1 MHQGFHLN
9 FQGYSHMRNMVM
21 AELRNDL
28 AAWRILLAAVRTG
41 SIRETAL
48 QADLPAAKVSR
59 IISELERELGFELLD
74 RSTRPMKP
82 TPSCRD
88 LVEGMTPL
96 LAGFD
101 RMWEHFSK
109 KEAMRHVS
117 FAAPIDLCRLYFS
130 ALVAKWADAH
140 PGITFDIRPEATADD
155 VRNGLVDVAVI
166 NYVPLDAT
174 GLVLRRYNSS
184 RTPLLATPEYIRAHG
199 APSSPED
206 LAQHTGLLLE
216 TVMHPPTQI
225 LKKNGAASPILRWKE
240 VFTTHDQMTLR
251 ELVLSSLGITVDLY
265 AGHVLPEIR
274 RGRLVPIM
282 PGWRR
287 EPWQMSVVTRGRTRR
302 ARRRSPTSPPTL
314 RLRPRPPGRPSVK
327 RPTVSSK
334 KPSAAVSGPESTS

>member
-1 MHQGFHLN
+1 
-9 FQGYSHMRNMVM
+9 M

-28 AAWRILLAAVRTG
+28 AAWRILIAAVRTG
-41 SIRETAL
+41 SIRATAL

-59 IISELERELGFELLD
+59 IIAELERELGFELLD

-101 RMWEHFSK
+101 RMWEQFSK

-130 ALVAKWADAH
+130 ELVAKWADAH

-184 RTPLLATPEYIRAHG
+184 RPPLLATPEYIRAHG

-216 TVMHPPTQI
+216 TVMH
-225 LKKNGAASPILRWKE
+225 
-240 VFTTHDQMTLR
+240 H
-251 ELVLSSLGITVDLY
+251 

-287 EPWQMSVVTRGRTRR
+287 EPWQMSVVTRWEDEARSKALSDFAAYVALEAEATWAPIREETNR
-302 ARRRSPTSPPTL
+302 VVEEAFRRRL
-314 RLRPRPPGRPSVK
+314 RS
-327 RPTVSSK
+327 
-334 KPSAAVSGPESTS
+334 

>member
-1 MHQGFHLN
+1 
-9 FQGYSHMRNMVM
+9 M

-199 APSSPED
+199 A
-206 LAQHTGLLLE
+206 
-216 TVMHPPTQI
+216 
-225 LKKNGAASPILRWKE
+225 ASPILRWKE

-274 RGRLVPIM
+274 RGRLLPIM

-287 EPWQMSVVTRGRTRR
+287 EPWQMSVVTRWEDEARSKALSDFAAYVALEAEATWAPIREETNR
-302 ARRRSPTSPPTL
+302 VVEEAFRRRL
-314 RLRPRPPGRPSVK
+314 RS
-327 RPTVSSK
+327 
-334 KPSAAVSGPESTS
+334 

>member
-1 MHQGFHLN
+1 
-9 FQGYSHMRNMVM
+9 M

-41 SIRETAL
+41 SIRATAL

-59 IISELERELGFELLD
+59 IIAELERELGFELLD

-101 RMWEHFSK
+101 RMWEQFSK

-225 LKKNGAASPILRWKE
+225 LRKNGAASPILRWKE

-287 EPWQMSVVTRGRTRR
+287 EPWQMSVVTRWEDEARSKALSDFAAYVALEAEATGAPIREETNRVVEE
-302 ARRRSPTSPPTL
+302 AFRRRL
-314 RLRPRPPGRPSVK
+314 RS
-327 RPTVSSK
+327 
-334 KPSAAVSGPESTS
+334 

>member
-59 IISELERELGFELLD
+59 IISELERELGFELL
-74 RSTRPMKP
+74 
-82 TPSCRD
+82 
-88 LVEGMTPL
+88 
-96 LAGFD
+96 D

-184 RTPLLATPEYIRAHG
+184 RTPLLATPEYIRTHG

-287 EPWQMSVVTRGRTRR
+287 EPWQMSVVTRWEDEARSKALSDFAAYVALEAEATWAPIREETNR
-302 ARRRSPTSPPTL
+302 VVEEAFRRRL
-314 RLRPRPPGRPSVK
+314 RS
-327 RPTVSSK
+327 
-334 KPSAAVSGPESTS
+334 

>member
-1 MHQGFHLN
+1 
-9 FQGYSHMRNMVM
+9 M

-41 SIRETAL
+41 SIRATAL

-59 IISELERELGFELLD
+59 IIAELERELGFELLD

-101 RMWEHFSK
+101 RMWEQFSK

-130 ALVAKWADAH
+130 ELVAKWADAH

-174 GLVLRRYNSS
+174 DR
-184 RTPLLATPEYIRAHG
+184 
-199 APSSPED
+199 
-206 LAQHTGLLLE
+206 
-216 TVMHPPTQI
+216 
-225 LKKNGAASPILRWKE
+225 K
-240 VFTTHDQMTLR
+240 
-251 ELVLSSLGITVDLY
+251 
-265 AGHVLPEIR
+265 
-274 RGRLVPIM
+274 
-282 PGWRR
+282 
-287 EPWQMSVVTRGRTRR
+287 SVV
-302 ARRRSPTSPPTL
+302 
-314 RLRPRPPGRPSVK
+314 
-327 RPTVSSK
+327 
-334 KPSAAVSGPESTS
+334 

>member
-1 MHQGFHLN
+1 
-9 FQGYSHMRNMVM
+9 M

-28 AAWRILLAAVRTG
+28 AAWHILLAAVRTG
-41 SIRETAL
+41 SIRATAL

-59 IISELERELGFELLD
+59 IIAGPGAYICNECVQLCMSILEDAGDDVEEYTVEIIRVF
-74 RSTRPMKP
+74 PA
-82 TPSCRD
+82 SCRD

-101 RMWEHFSK
+101 RMWEQFSK

-130 ALVAKWADAH
+130 ELVAKWADAH

-225 LKKNGAASPILRWKE
+225 LRKNGAASPILRWKE

-287 EPWQMSVVTRGRTRR
+287 EPWQMSVVTRWEDEARSKALSDFAAYVALEAEATWAPIREETNR
-302 ARRRSPTSPPTL
+302 VVEEAFRRRL
-314 RLRPRPPGRPSVK
+314 RS
-327 RPTVSSK
+327 
-334 KPSAAVSGPESTS
+334 

>member
-140 PGITFDIRPEATADD
+140 PGITFDIRPEAT
-155 VRNGLVDVAVI
+155 
-166 NYVPLDAT
+166 

-184 RTPLLATPEYIRAHG
+184 RTPLLATPEYIRTHG

-287 EPWQMSVVTRGRTRR
+287 EPWQMSVVTRWEDEARSKALSDFAAYVALEAEATWAPIREETNR
-302 ARRRSPTSPPTL
+302 VVEEAFRRRL
-314 RLRPRPPGRPSVK
+314 RS
-327 RPTVSSK
+327 
-334 KPSAAVSGPESTS
+334 

>member
-225 LKKNGAASPILRWKE
+225 LKKTSCLKSDAAGSCRSCRAGDASPGRCP
-240 VFTTHDQMTLR
+240 
-251 ELVLSSLGITVDLY
+251 SSP
-265 AGHVLPEIR
+265 A
-274 RGRLVPIM
+274 
-282 PGWRR
+282 
-287 EPWQMSVVTRGRTRR
+287 GRTRR

>member
-1 MHQGFHLN
+1 M
-9 FQGYSHMRNMVM
+9 
-21 AELRNDL
+21 
-28 AAWRILLAAVRTG
+28 
-41 SIRETAL
+41 
-48 QADLPAAKVSR
+48 
-59 IISELERELGFELLD
+59 
-74 RSTRPMKP
+74 
-82 TPSCRD
+82 
-88 LVEGMTPL
+88 
-96 LAGFD
+96 
-101 RMWEHFSK
+101 
-109 KEAMRHVS
+109 
-117 FAAPIDLCRLYFS
+117 
-130 ALVAKWADAH
+130 
-140 PGITFDIRPEATADD
+140 
-155 VRNGLVDVAVI
+155 AVI

-287 EPWQMSVVTRGRTRR
+287 EPWQMSVVTRWEDEARSKALSDFAAYVALEAEATWAPIREETNR
-302 ARRRSPTSPPTL
+302 VVEEAFRRRL
-314 RLRPRPPGRPSVK
+314 RS
-327 RPTVSSK
+327 
-334 KPSAAVSGPESTS
+334 

>member
-1 MHQGFHLN
+1 
-9 FQGYSHMRNMVM
+9 M

-28 AAWRILLAAVRTG
+28 AAWRILIAAVRTG
-41 SIRETAL
+41 SIRATAL

-59 IISELERELGFELLD
+59 IIAELERELGFELLD

-101 RMWEHFSK
+101 RMWEQFSK

-225 LKKNGAASPILRWKE
+225 LKKNGAASPILR
-240 VFTTHDQMTLR
+240 
-251 ELVLSSLGITVDLY
+251 
-265 AGHVLPEIR
+265 
-274 RGRLVPIM
+274 
-282 PGWRR
+282 
-287 EPWQMSVVTRGRTRR
+287 
-302 ARRRSPTSPPTL
+302 
-314 RLRPRPPGRPSVK
+314 
-327 RPTVSSK
+327 
-334 KPSAAVSGPESTS
+334 

>member
-1 MHQGFHLN
+1 MT
-9 FQGYSHMRNMVM
+9 
-21 AELRNDL
+21 ELRNDL
-28 AAWRILLAAVRTG
+28 EAWRILLAAVRTG

-48 QADLPAAKVSR
+48 QTDLPTAKVSR
-59 IISELERELGFELLD
+59 IIAELERELGFELLD

-82 TPSCRD
+82 TASCRD
-88 LVEGMTPL
+88 LVEAMTPL

-101 RMWEHFSK
+101 RMWERFSK
-109 KEAMRHVS
+109 KETMRHIS

-140 PGITFDIRPEATADD
+140 PDITFDIRPEMTIDD
-155 VRNGLVDVAVI
+155 VRNGLVDVAII

-184 RTPLLATPEYIRAHG
+184 RTPLLTTPEYIRAHG
-199 APSSPED
+199 APATPED
-206 LAQHTGLLLE
+206 LSAHTGLLLE

-225 LKKNGAASPILRWKE
+225 LRKNGIASPILRWKE
-240 VFTTHDQMTLR
+240 VFTTHDQMTLK

-274 RGRLVPIM
+274 SGRIVPIM

-287 EPWQMSVVTRGRTRR
+287 EPWQMSVVTRWEDEARSQALSDFAAYVALEAGSTWASIRVETNRVVEE
-302 ARRRSPTSPPTL
+302 AFRRRLGS
-314 RLRPRPPGRPSVK
+314 
-327 RPTVSSK
+327 
-334 KPSAAVSGPESTS
+334 